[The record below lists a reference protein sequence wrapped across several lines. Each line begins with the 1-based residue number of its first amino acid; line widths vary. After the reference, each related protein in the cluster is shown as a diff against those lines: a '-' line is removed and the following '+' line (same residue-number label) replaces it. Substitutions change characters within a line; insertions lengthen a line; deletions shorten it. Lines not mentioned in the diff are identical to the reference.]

1 MWWSIWV
8 EGSEGWGFENT
19 EIRLRYGI
27 GVLGSFREFLFGD
40 GRLHLLLNMALVL
53 GISART
59 KWKLLRYS

>member
-27 GVLGSFREFLFGD
+27 GVLGSFRELLFGD
-40 GRLHLLLNMALVL
+40 GRLHLLLNMALVF
-53 GISART
+53 
-59 KWKLLRYS
+59 